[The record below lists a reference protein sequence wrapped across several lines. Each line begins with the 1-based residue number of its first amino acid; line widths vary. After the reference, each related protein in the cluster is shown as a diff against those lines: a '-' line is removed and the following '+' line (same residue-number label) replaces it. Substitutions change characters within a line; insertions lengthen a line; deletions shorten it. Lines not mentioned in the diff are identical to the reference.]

1 MTEFGPLANR
11 RLCVMAD
18 SSSVKYK
25 WQVLFKTV
33 SDGDYSTDQVR
44 VYLEQLRP
52 QSGYTVCLSLINKYP
67 EEVHFRTKNVCLWG

>member
-1 MTEFGPLANR
+1 MLYRPLKMTEFGPLANR

-33 SDGDYSTDQVR
+33 SDGDYTTQIK
-44 VYLEQLRP
+44 LE
-52 QSGYTVCLSLINKYP
+52 CILSS
-67 EEVHFRTKNVCLWG
+67 